1 MSSTK
6 WAESIPLSIITPPVR
21 KRLIAFR
28 IGKVESSFAD
38 TRSSILRILRA
49 FRQRSLGL
57 WGPVLLRDRKRRWL
71 DVPSS
76 SSWSRKGRGNFI
88 DGGGGGGGVERLRV
102 TNIDDVD
109 GLRSLE
115 GKEFG
120 APFRSILLPNPYF
133 RAPSWNCISFISF
146 NPSKFAQ
153 TCWVVRHDQEL
164 DHDSSSSSCSSISR
178 HVCVSI
184 SVSSFSLN

>member
-1 MSSTK
+1 MSRIEQNPFIDHYTPSQEEINCLPDWQGWEQFCRYTIIDLADFTK
-6 WAESIPLSIITPPVR
+6 
-21 KRLIAFR
+21 
-28 IGKVESSFAD
+28 
-38 TRSSILRILRA
+38 A

-133 RAPSWNCISFISF
+133 RAPRWNCISFISF

-164 DHDSSSSSCSSISR
+164 DHDSSSCSSISR